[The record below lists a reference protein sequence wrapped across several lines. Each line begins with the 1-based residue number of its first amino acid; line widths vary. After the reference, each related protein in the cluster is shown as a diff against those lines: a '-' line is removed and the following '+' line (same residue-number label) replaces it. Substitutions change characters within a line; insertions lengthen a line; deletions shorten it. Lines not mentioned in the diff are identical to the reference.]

1 MGTIL
6 KVEASVNKPL
16 EQVWVYYTTPEHVV
30 NWNNATEDWHTPK
43 AVNDLRTG
51 GSFTYTM
58 AAKDGS
64 FSFDFG
70 GTYNEVITN
79 EKIDSTLGD
88 GRSMVVNFEEVEGGV
103 QVTTHFEA
111 EDQNPE
117 DMQQAG
123 WQMILDH
130 FKRYAE
136 AL

>member
-1 MGTIL
+1 MGNIL
-6 KVEASVNKPL
+6 KVEAIVNKPL
-16 EQVWVYYTTPEHVV
+16 AEVWELYTTPAHIM
-30 NWNNATEDWHTPK
+30 NWNNATEDWHTPN
-43 AVNDLRTG
+43 AENDLRTG
-51 GSFTYTM
+51 GSFKNTM

-64 FSFDFG
+64 FSFEFG

-88 GRSMVVNFEEVEGGV
+88 GRSMVVKFEAVEGGV
-103 QVTTHFEA
+103 HVTTHFEA

-123 WQMILDH
+123 WQMILNN

>member
-1 MGTIL
+1 MGNIL
-6 KVEASVNKPL
+6 KVEAIVNKPL
-16 EQVWVYYTTPEHVV
+16 AQVWESYTTPEHVV
-30 NWNNATEDWHTPK
+30 NWNNATDDWHTPK
-43 AVNDLRTG
+43 AVNDLRAG

-88 GRSMVVNFEEVEGGV
+88 GRSMVVNFKEVEGGV

-117 DMQQAG
+117 DMQLAG
-123 WQMILDH
+123 WQMILNN
-130 FKRYAE
+130 FKKYAE